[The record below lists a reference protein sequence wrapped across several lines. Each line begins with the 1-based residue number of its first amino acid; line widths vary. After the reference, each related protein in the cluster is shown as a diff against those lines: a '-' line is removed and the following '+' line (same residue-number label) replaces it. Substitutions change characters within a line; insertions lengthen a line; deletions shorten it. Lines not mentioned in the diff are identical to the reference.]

1 MDINEKKHLRL
12 YIENPDD
19 IEKIAQ
25 CGYALSSKERVQ
37 ILKAL
42 IFYQKSISALSKETG
57 ISISTISRYAQDLAE
72 AGLISIAYQPG
83 IKGHTKFCAQEILS
97 CRFVLEPEV
106 PNTSADGERK
116 FVTEMPIGMF
126 SACSVT
132 PPCGMLGATEAI
144 SIKDNPSMFFLPQR
158 MKAECLWFNTGMLGY
173 MFPLPPDAKDFKAF
187 HSLSFSFEVCSEAN
201 NYNINWPS
209 DITVKINGKEI
220 LTFTSPGDFGGSRG
234 KYTPAYWPVTCTQYG
249 LLKNVE
255 VSRNGVYLNGEQVP
269 SEIDFNALE
278 LHKQN
283 TVLFEIGVKENAVHR
298 GGINLFGKNFGDFN
312 QAIIMTL
319 K

>member
-42 IFYQKSISALSKETG
+42 IFYPKSISALSKETG

-132 PPCGMLGATEAI
+132 PP
-144 SIKDNPSMFFLPQR
+144 
-158 MKAECLWFNTGMLGY
+158 
-173 MFPLPPDAKDFKAF
+173 
-187 HSLSFSFEVCSEAN
+187 
-201 NYNINWPS
+201 
-209 DITVKINGKEI
+209 
-220 LTFTSPGDFGGSRG
+220 
-234 KYTPAYWPVTCTQYG
+234 
-249 LLKNVE
+249 
-255 VSRNGVYLNGEQVP
+255 
-269 SEIDFNALE
+269 
-278 LHKQN
+278 
-283 TVLFEIGVKENAVHR
+283 
-298 GGINLFGKNFGDFN
+298 
-312 QAIIMTL
+312 
-319 K
+319 